1 MFKIVVQIN
10 KPANAVF
17 TFLSDIESSPR
28 WYSAVK
34 SVTKLSP
41 GPVNRGSL
49 YSFSRELPGKKVDN
63 RVEVTEFVDGKLL
76 TLSSIEGPTPFK
88 YRYELTPL
96 GDKTQLRLEAE
107 ISGQG
112 LTGPIALLAPLASS
126 FFERGMHTNLVA
138 LKDLIEQGL

>member
-41 GPVNRGSL
+41 GPV
-49 YSFSRELPGKKVDN
+49 K
-63 RVEVTEFVDGKLL
+63 
-76 TLSSIEGPTPFK
+76 
-88 YRYELTPL
+88 
-96 GDKTQLRLEAE
+96 
-107 ISGQG
+107 
-112 LTGPIALLAPLASS
+112 
-126 FFERGMHTNLVA
+126 
-138 LKDLIEQGL
+138 

>member
-17 TFLSDIESSPR
+17 TYLSDIESSPR

-49 YSFSRELPGKKVDN
+49 YSFSRDVLPQL
-63 RVEVTEFVDGKLL
+63 EME
-76 TLSSIEGPTPFK
+76 
-88 YRYELTPL
+88 
-96 GDKTQLRLEAE
+96 KT
-107 ISGQG
+107 
-112 LTGPIALLAPLASS
+112 
-126 FFERGMHTNLVA
+126 FFR
-138 LKDLIEQGL
+138 